1 MAMSTRTTLLI
12 PTVITFLV
20 VTVSP
25 LTNTLV
31 QAQTENMTMEE
42 LTNASLAQYPD
53 TMENETTMEEE
64 TSALVGNMTGENK
77 PYYHTILIPT
87 FFVRVG

>member
-1 MAMSTRTTLLI
+1 MSIRPTLLI
-12 PTVITFLV
+12 PTVITVLLV
-20 VTVSP
+20 MVAP
-25 LTNTLV
+25 LVIALV

-64 TSALVGNMTGENK
+64 TAALVGNMTGNM
-77 PYYHTILIPT
+77 TSQNMT
-87 FFVRVG
+87 NGNMTA

>member
-1 MAMSTRTTLLI
+1 MSTRLTLLI
-12 PTVITFLV
+12 PTVITVLLV
-20 VTVSP
+20 MVAP
-25 LTNTLV
+25 LVIALV

-64 TSALVGNMTGENK
+64 TAALVGNMTGNM
-77 PYYHTILIPT
+77 TSQNMT
-87 FFVRVG
+87 NGNMTA

>member
-1 MAMSTRTTLLI
+1 MAMSTRITLGI
-12 PTVITFLV
+12 PTVIAALV
-20 VTVSP
+20 VLVSP
-25 LTNTLV
+25 LANVLV

-64 TSALVGNMTGENK
+64 TSALVGNMTGNMTGQNM
-77 PYYHTILIPT
+77 TIGNMT
-87 FFVRVG
+87 G

>member
-1 MAMSTRTTLLI
+1 MAMSIRTTLLI

-64 TSALVGNMTGENK
+64 TSALVGNMTGNM
-77 PYYHTILIPT
+77 TSQNMT
-87 FFVRVG
+87 NGNMTD

>member
-1 MAMSTRTTLLI
+1 MAMSKRTTLLI
-12 PTVITFLV
+12 PTVITALV
-20 VTVSP
+20 VMVAP
-25 LTNTLV
+25 LVIALV

-64 TSALVGNMTGENK
+64 TSALVGNMTGNMTGQNM
-77 PYYHTILIPT
+77 TIGNMT
-87 FFVRVG
+87 G

>member
-1 MAMSTRTTLLI
+1 MAKSTRTTLLI

-64 TSALVGNMTGENK
+64 TSALVGNMTGNM
-77 PYYHTILIPT
+77 TSQNMT
-87 FFVRVG
+87 NGNMTG

>member
-1 MAMSTRTTLLI
+1 MAMSIRTTLLI
-12 PTVITFLV
+12 PTVITALV
-20 VTVSP
+20 VMVAP
-25 LTNTLV
+25 LVIALV

-64 TSALVGNMTGENK
+64 TSALVGNMTGNMTGQNM
-77 PYYHTILIPT
+77 TIGNMT
-87 FFVRVG
+87 G

>member
-1 MAMSTRTTLLI
+1 MSKRTTLLI
-12 PTVITFLV
+12 PTAITALV
-20 VTVSP
+20 VMVAP
-25 LTNTLV
+25 LVIALV

-64 TSALVGNMTGENK
+64 TSALVGNMTGNMTGQNM
-77 PYYHTILIPT
+77 TIGNMT
-87 FFVRVG
+87 G